1 MQGDYAKAET
11 AAENVINSGY
21 FHLMEDR
28 FGERQKQTAMCSPTY
43 SLKTIKSHIRQYGK
57 HLGHAV

>member
-28 FGERQKQTAMCSPTY
+28 FGEKA
-43 SLKTIKSHIRQYGK
+43 KSKRRCVLRPIR
-57 HLGHAV
+57 